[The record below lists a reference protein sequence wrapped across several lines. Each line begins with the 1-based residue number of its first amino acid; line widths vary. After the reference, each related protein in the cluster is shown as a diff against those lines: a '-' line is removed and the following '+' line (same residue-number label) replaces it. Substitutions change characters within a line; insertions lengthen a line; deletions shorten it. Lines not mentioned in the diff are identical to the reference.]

1 MTEYKICKSIY
12 GNIWRQRA
20 VKSGA
25 TVPFGMIAVGPDSNP
40 RTHAGYDYAIDKIS
54 GVSINRLSGVGCSG
68 CGGNLS
74 VRTSAPD
81 QELHI
86 IKSTEKAT
94 PGYYEVTFN
103 NGVKGSFTATN
114 NMAVQQY
121 DFGKDADRSIW
132 INFASSFE
140 GMVDCEFKLKSNHEI
155 IGIYK
160 HGILVVTECINSIFT
175 CHPMNLFRL
184 QRERIKVMKQNFV
197 LRKVKI
203 L

>member
-1 MTEYKICKSIY
+1 MKFNFLALFLFVSVLGY
-12 GNIWRQRA
+12 GQNTKY
-20 VKSGA
+20 VNLFMGTSGDNGQLSPAA

-74 VRTSAPD
+74 IRTTAPYH
-81 QELHI
+81 ELHI

-103 NGVKGSFTATN
+103 NGVKGSFTATH
-114 NMAVQQY
+114 NMAIQQY
-121 DFGKDADRSIW
+121 DFGKDANRSIW

-140 GMVDCEFKLKSNHEI
+140 GMVDCEFRLKSNHEI
-155 IGIYK
+155 IGHIQAHNTCGHGMYK
-160 HGILVVTECINSIFT
+160 LYF
-175 CHPMNLFRL
+175 
-184 QRERIKVMKQNFV
+184 
-197 LRKVKI
+197 
-203 L
+203 